1 MLEFALAFEKVLS
14 RWPDNNPWTIA
25 QVADFTNSS
34 ISTAVDAISTT
45 LNREFDVQETI
56 TAAEGRQVMAA
67 LKDRL
72 QRQYEARDRKIQ
84 ADRAAAMKAYDL
96 TMERVR
102 VSQNARDWRTAYKSL
117 AYFVGRYEKDI
128 PHELLVTLCGDCIR
142 IGHRAEF
149 NMQEIGQWLRRGVE
163 SAILSGNAEV
173 LEDAL
178 DFVDTYGEIFA
189 SDTRG
194 VGGKIINNA
203 LNILEIPSID
213 CNLGL
218 QWTNLSSALRP

>member
-117 AYFVGRYEKDI
+117 AYFVGRYEKNI

-149 NMQEIGQWLRRGVE
+149 NMQEIGQWLRRAVE

-189 SDTRG
+189 ADSRG

>member
-1 MLEFALAFEKVLS
+1 MLEFALAFEKVLA
-14 RWPDNNPWTIA
+14 RWQDNTPWTIA
-25 QVADFTNSS
+25 QIADFTNSS
-34 ISTAVDAISTT
+34 ISTAVDAVSTT

-56 TAAEGRQVMAA
+56 TAAEGRQVLAT

-72 QRQYEARDRKIQ
+72 HRQYEARDRKIQ
-84 ADRAAAMKAYDL
+84 ANRDHAMKAYDM

-102 VSQNARDWRTAYKSL
+102 VSQNARDWRSAYKTL

-128 PHELLVTLCGDCIR
+128 SHELLVTLCGDCIR

-149 NMQEIGQWLRRGVE
+149 NMQEIGQWLRRAVE
-163 SAILSGNAEV
+163 SAILSGNQEI

-178 DFVDTYGEIFA
+178 DFVDTYGEIFTA
-189 SDTRG
+189 DMNG

-203 LNILEIPSID
+203 LNILEIPAID
-213 CNLGL
+213 SNLGL
-218 QWTNLSSALRP
+218 QWTNLNTSLRG

>member
-117 AYFVGRYEKDI
+117 AYFVGRYQKDI

>member
-14 RWPDNNPWTIA
+14 RWPDNTPWTIA
-25 QVADFTNSS
+25 QIADFTNSS

-56 TAAEGRQVMAA
+56 TPNDGRLVLAA

-72 QRQYEARDRKIQ
+72 SRQFEARERRIQ
-84 ADRAAAMKAYDL
+84 EDRAAAMRAYDL

-102 VSQNARDWRTAYKSL
+102 VTQMAKDWRSSYKTL
-117 AYFVGRYEKDI
+117 AYFVGRYDKNISHD
-128 PHELLVTLCGDCIR
+128 LLVSLCGDCIR
-142 IGHRAEF
+142 FGQRAGF
-149 NMQEIGQWLRRGVE
+149 NMQEIGQWFRKAVE
-163 SAILSGNAEV
+163 AAILSGNPEF

-178 DFVDTYGEIFA
+178 DFVDAYGEIFA
-189 SDTRG
+189 ADMTG
-194 VGGKIINNA
+194 VGGKILNNA

-218 QWTNLSSALRP
+218 QWTNLNSSIRG